1 MIIIDNYLETQKSA
15 YFPPQTIMVDCPHNY
30 IANVSTRMAAWQR
43 SESQLFWMQLPVGAH
58 TMNKMSR
65 DGQVWV
71 TDLWCPG
78 IVGERH
84 LTRDILASEW
94 IFILVQQAIGLTL
107 SSSFSR
113 ASLRLA
119 LLIISLRRVW
129 RWGMSLSESEGRR
142 YVSTRQNGPFSI

>member
-1 MIIIDNYLETQKSA
+1 MEL
-15 YFPPQTIMVDCPHNY
+15 FRFMTITVDCPHNY
-30 IANVSTRMAAWQR
+30 IANVSTRMAARQR

-58 TMNKMSR
+58 TMDKMSR
-65 DGQVWV
+65 DGQVRV

-78 IVGERH
+78 IVGEQH

-119 LLIISLRRVW
+119 LLIIYFIAESLVVRNVLVWERRSKVCEYATKW
-129 RWGMSLSESEGRR
+129 TLSNKLKSL
-142 YVSTRQNGPFSI
+142 NNII